1 MPKNNLWDL
10 VLSFHHVGTWEFN
23 GGHQIWQEIPLL
35 SCQPPYYTFKNLGE
49 RAGEMAQW
57 SKQLLLLW
65 GTKVQ
70 VPEPH
75 VAHSHL
81 QLQFQRIQHPLWPC
95 GHPAHMWCTYNIHR
109 QTRIQIKTSN
119 CFKMFKLG
127 MVLYTFKASTGEVET
142 NRSLCVLGQSGLHSK
157 F

>member
-1 MPKNNLWDL
+1 MPKNNSWDL

-65 GTKVQ
+65 GTEVQ

-75 VAHSHL
+75 VAHNHL

-95 GHPAHMWCTYNIHR
+95 GHPAHMRCTYKIHR
-109 QTRIQIKTSN
+109 QTRIHIKHQILLKCLNRAWWCTPL
-119 CFKMFKLG
+119 KPALG
-127 MVLYTFKASTGEVET
+127 RWRQAD
-142 NRSLCVLGQSGLHSK
+142 LCE